1 MLGQTALF
9 LYFVHQV
16 IELTLVNKI
25 LGLRF
30 NDWPVFWIANV
41 VFVVLLVALGYMRL
55 AVGAKMR
62 ARAPAAAGGAPAR

>member
-9 LYFVHQV
+9 LYFVHQL

-30 NDWPVFWIANV
+30 NDWAVFWIANV
-41 VFVVLLVALGYMRL
+41 VFVVLLVALGHIRL
-55 AVGAKMR
+55 AVGGKMR
-62 ARAPAAAGGAPAR
+62 KRAHADLGGAPAR

>member
-1 MLGQTALF
+1 M
-9 LYFVHQV
+9 HQL

-41 VFVVLLVALGYMRL
+41 VFVVLLVGLGHLRL
-55 AVGAKMR
+55 VVGTKMR
-62 ARAPAAAGGAPAR
+62 KRAPAAAGGAPAR